1 MASINIKRK
10 GWSFCLSWDSLDR
23 GSNFGSMSAGLSPR
37 TIAHT
42 GKVYSPHRFDIQE
55 KAFRGGAATERQCN
69 LLVAPDVAKAQY
81 GLLRSRAFP
90 IHAALDDVFVAVHGR
105 DVRWISIE
113 IGSTNAILCP
123 VLVDPLPQQLG
134 RDPSFSPCCTLGAHD
149 IGGESVA
156 IAAAPA
162 AAMV

>member
-1 MASINIKRK
+1 MRGAISAAVTSKRK
-10 GWSFCLSWDSLDR
+10 H
-23 GSNFGSMSAGLSPR
+23 FG
-37 TIAHT
+37 
-42 GKVYSPHRFDIQE
+42 E
-55 KAFRGGAATERQCN
+55 AAPTERQCN
-69 LLVAPDVAKAQY
+69 LLVAPDVANAQY
-81 GLLRSRAFP
+81 GLLRSRAFD
-90 IHAALDDVFVAVHGR
+90 IHAALDDVFVPVHGR

-113 IGSTNAILCP
+113 IGSSNAILRP

-134 RDPSFSPCCTLGAHD
+134 RDPSFSPCCTLGAYD